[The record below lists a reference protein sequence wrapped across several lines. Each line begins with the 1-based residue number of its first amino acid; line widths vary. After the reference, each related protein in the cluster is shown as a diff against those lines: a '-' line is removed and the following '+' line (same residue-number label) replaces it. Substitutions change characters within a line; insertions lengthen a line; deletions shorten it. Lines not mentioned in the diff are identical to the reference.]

1 MGTAAVGAAALGAVA
16 GASAL
21 VPSVAAVPTAASAL
35 GASRASTAKRG
46 APIPVPTSWGMSCDV
61 LVIGYGGAGAVSAIT
76 AFDAGANVLV
86 IEKTP
91 SLASLGI
98 TNGSVPSIQI
108 SGGGGN
114 THISGGLVVYPTD
127 PIGGAEH
134 LYNLSFGA
142 TPMDVCQAWGT
153 MANQNKAWL

>member
-1 MGTAAVGAAALGAVA
+1 MGVVA

-21 VPSVAAVPTAASAL
+21 VPSVGAVPAAASVL
-35 GASRASTAKRG
+35 GASQPSRATIGKRG
-46 APIPVPTSWGMSCDV
+46 GPIPVPTNWGMSCDV
-61 LVIGYGGAGAVSAIT
+61 LVVGYGGAGAVSAIT

-91 SLASLGI
+91 SLAQLGI
-98 TNGSVPSIQI
+98 TNGTQPSDQI

-114 THISGGLVVYPTD
+114 THISGGLCVYPTD